1 MDDGPVAAAA
11 EPGLAGP
18 ELDAACHAVLGLP
31 PDAAVAVP
39 AWWDANAPARRVTY
53 VRARVVPPPPAA
65 LAGAARSRLLRR
77 ARARARAAARSG
89 RGPRSTARGRRRA
102 PPRRRPADLRS
113 GRDGH
118 RGRRPPRPR
127 RAAAPAAHGPPR
139 GREHGRLGRW
149 RPRARRPRPCCRAC
163 SRPTRTSCPGSA
175 REVAARLAAIA
186 AAVPDTTPAAE
197 AAPANPR
204 RRRARLATALV
215 LLAVAGGA
223 GALVLTQRV
232 GPPGPALSPGTVTV
246 PEPPAVTP

>member
-18 ELDAACHAVLGLP
+18 GLDAACHAVLGLP

-53 VRARVVPPPPAA
+53 VRRASSPLPPPPWPVRGALDFCAA
-65 LAGAARSRLLRR
+65 LALALAPLHEAGVAHGALRAEAVTVRPDGGPLISAPAGAGTAAGDLHGLGEVLLLLLTGMPASVHTVVSGDGGPARE
-77 ARARARAAARSG
+77 AAAVLQG
-89 RGPRSTARGRRRA
+89 
-102 PPRRRPADLRS
+102 L
-113 GRDGH
+113 
-118 RGRRPPRPR
+118 
-127 RAAAPAAHGPPR
+127 
-139 GREHGRLGRW
+139 L
-149 RPRARRPRPCCRAC
+149 
-163 SRPTRTSCPGSA
+163 TSEPHVHPGSA

-186 AAVPDTTPAAE
+186 AAVPEAAPAAE
-197 AAPANPR
+197 AVPAGPG

-232 GPPGPALSPGTVTV
+232 GPPGPALSPGTVSV